1 MTKHLRLIMLSLL
14 AMICLGG
21 YSQSETVFKTLSF
34 PDENQQTNTVQN
46 YSTSW
51 TAKIG
56 DDTWSIDNCNNN
68 NWNNGWKHIAMGSK
82 SDATVASIATDKPL
96 TAAIT
101 KVVVNYGTVVNL
113 PKNLNSLKLIVA
125 SDNGFNNDVETIDG
139 EKSFSTDGQSTF
151 TITTPAEGRYFKLE
165 YDLNKTVDG
174 KNQAKNGVIQIKTV
188 EYYTKPASSKTPTTT
203 TFGDDYD
210 GKTFNFVDGVLE
222 GWKAPTATQTL
233 AGVDGKISY
242 ESDKPDV
249 ATVDANGQ
257 LTFKSYGTATI
268 TATFTPKDTEKYA
281 ESTASYTVINKRT
294 PTTITFGEE
303 VDNNTFEVKDG
314 ETVVTRVAT
323 VTPVGAT
330 GSIVYES
337 SDEAIAK
344 VDATTGAITLGAK
357 YGTAVITA
365 KFVATGSYADSKA
378 SYSIKHVGDF
388 VFYESF
394 DNCDGTGG
402 NDDTFSG
409 SIAFNDWKAEKL
421 DEVWTN
427 SGKVYLGNKCIRI
440 GKDASSVT
448 TSSIEYT
455 GKSIL
460 TFKAAAWSTEDTK
473 VQLTITGGTL
483 KYGESEPTTSV
494 SFNPTKGE
502 WQTFEMEVTSTGPF
516 TLQFANET
524 TSRRFFLDE
533 VMIKKVNAASPK
545 VITLDENGD
554 NIVEEAENVNVTL
567 KRTLYG
573 DGGWNTL
580 CVPFS
585 LTAAQVKA
593 AFGNDVELRKLS
605 SIEGTTLKFVS
616 TDIITAGEPCLIK
629 VAKDGST
636 YNFEGVATIAVANN
650 TDYTFSMVSG
660 DIQFL
665 GIYSPMDVVTVNP
678 AGPSTGYYAFLGEG
692 NKFFK
697 AQAETKM
704 KGFRAFFLV
713 PNKVPSNALKA
724 VIDGTAT
731 GIEDLVIDGV
741 KANGR
746 VYNLNGQYVGNSLNG
761 LQPGLYIQ
769 NGKKIVVK

>member
-1 MTKHLRLIMLSLL
+1 
-14 AMICLGG
+14 MIGASQQG
-21 YSQSETVFKTLSF
+21 Y
-34 PDENQQTNTVQN
+34 
-46 YSTSW
+46 
-51 TAKIG
+51 
-56 DDTWSIDNCNNN
+56 
-68 NWNNGWKHIAMGSK
+68 AMGPVNPISSNNRLGKKVDIVDGVLKFADGVAELTLKACADNKWQFLSNEGYLCAAGTASK
-82 SDATVASIATDKPL
+82 GTNYLRSDGIITDASSIAT
-96 TAAIT
+96 
-101 KVVVNYGTVVNL
+101 
-113 PKNLNSLKLIVA
+113 IVFEGSNA
-125 SDNGFNNDVETIDG
+125 
-139 EKSFSTDGQSTF
+139 
-151 TITTPAEGRYFKLE
+151 TITFGGAAKSKIIRYNHSVN
-165 YDLNKTVDG
+165 NKTQEITSLFSCYSSGQQD
-174 KNQAKNGVIQIKTV
+174 IQIYKKQGSGLTS
-188 EYYTKPASSKTPTTT
+188 TST
-203 TFGDDYD
+203 TFGTDYD
-210 GKTFNFVDGVLE
+210 GKTFNFVNGVLK
-222 GWKAPTATQTL
+222 GWKTPTATQTL

-281 ESTASYTVINKRT
+281 ESTASYTVINERT
-294 PTTITFGEE
+294 PTTITFGSG

-314 ETVVTRVAT
+314 EMVETRVAT
-323 VTPVGAT
+323 VTPVEAT

-344 VDATTGAITLGAK
+344 VDAKTGAITLGAK
-357 YGTAVITA
+357 YGTAKITA
-365 KFVATGSYADSKA
+365 RFVAAGSYADSKA

>member
-1 MTKHLRLIMLSLL
+1 MIMLSLL

-34 PDENQQTNTVQN
+34 PDENKENNNVQS
-46 YSTSW
+46 YTTTW
-51 TAKIG
+51 DAKIEN
-56 DDTWSIDNCNNN
+56 DTWSIANCNNN
-68 NWNNGWKHIAMGSK
+68 NWTNNWEYIAMGSK
-82 SDATVASIATDKPL
+82 DAKSVASIATTTEL
-96 TAAIT
+96 AAAIT
-101 KVVVNYGTVVNL
+101 KVVVNYNKAENL
-113 PKNLNSLKLIVA
+113 AKNLNSIKLIVA
-125 SDNGFNNDVETIDG
+125 SDKEFKNDVVTIEGD
-139 EKSFSTDGQSTF
+139 KSFSTATPSTF
-151 TITTPAEGRYFKLE
+151 TITTPAEKRYFKLE
-165 YDLNKTVDG
+165 YDLNNTVNEKG
-174 KNQAKNGVIQIKTV
+174 SAKNGMIRIKSI
-188 EYYTKPASSKTPTTT
+188 EYYSKPASSKTPTTT
-203 TFGDDYD
+203 TFG
-210 GKTFNFVDGVLE
+210 E
-222 GWKAPTATQTL
+222 G
-233 AGVDGKISY
+233 
-242 ESDKPDV
+242 
-249 ATVDANGQ
+249 
-257 LTFKSYGTATI
+257 
-268 TATFTPKDTEKYA
+268 
-281 ESTASYTVINKRT
+281 
-294 PTTITFGEE
+294 
-303 VDNNTFEVKDG
+303 VDNNTFIVKDG
-314 ETVVTRVAT
+314 ETFESKVAT
-323 VTPVGAT
+323 VTPVDAT
-330 GSIVYES
+330 GSIEYNS

-344 VDATTGAITLGAK
+344 VDAETGAITLGAK

-365 KFVATGSYADSKA
+365 KFVAKGSYADSKA
-378 SYSIKHVGDF
+378 SYSIKHVEDF

-394 DNCDGTGG
+394 DKCDGTGG

-409 SIAFNDWKAEKL
+409 SIASNDWKAEKL
-421 DEVWTN
+421 DEVWTK

-440 GKDASSVT
+440 GKEASSVT

-460 TFKAAAWSTEDTK
+460 TFKAAAWSTDDTK

-585 LTAAQVKA
+585 LTAAQVTA
-593 AFGNDVELRKLS
+593 VFGNDVELRKLS

-650 TDYTFSMVSG
+650 KDYTFSMVSG

-697 AQAETKM
+697 AQAKTKM

-713 PNKVPSNALKA
+713 PNNVPSNALKA

>member
-14 AMICLGG
+14 AMICMGG
-21 YSQSETVFKTLSF
+21 YSAVGDTYKLVTSVNDLHDGDVIAIANSEFNKAMGKQRTNNRGSELISF
-34 PDENQQTNTVQN
+34 
-46 YSTSW
+46 
-51 TAKIG
+51 
-56 DDTWSIDNCNNN
+56 IDN
-68 NWNNGWKHIAMGSK
+68 SK
-82 SDATVASIATDKPL
+82 ETFKCVANVAELTLKKTSDDKWQFL
-96 TAAIT
+96 
-101 KVVVNYGTVVNL
+101 
-113 PKNLNSLKLIVA
+113 
-125 SDNGFNNDVETIDG
+125 IDG
-139 EKSFSTDGQSTF
+139 HFLYAAGSGKDNYLKQTDDKAETASVATIVFDVKNATIKFESNNRNTIRYNSTDGLFSCYAST
-151 TITTPAEGRYFKLE
+151 AQKA
-165 YDLNKTVDG
+165 V
-174 KNQAKNGVIQIKTV
+174 QIYK
-188 EYYTKPASSKTPTTT
+188 KQNSNLTPTNT
-203 TFGDDYD
+203 TFG
-210 GKTFNFVDGVLE
+210 E
-222 GWKAPTATQTL
+222 G
-233 AGVDGKISY
+233 
-242 ESDKPDV
+242 
-249 ATVDANGQ
+249 
-257 LTFKSYGTATI
+257 
-268 TATFTPKDTEKYA
+268 
-281 ESTASYTVINKRT
+281 
-294 PTTITFGEE
+294 

-314 ETVVTRVAT
+314 EIVETRVAT
-323 VTPVGAT
+323 VTPVEAT

-344 VDATTGAITLGAK
+344 VDAKTGAITLGAK

-365 KFVATGSYADSKA
+365 KFDATGSFANSEA

-394 DNCDGTGG
+394 DKCDGTGG

-421 DEVWTN
+421 DKVWTK
-427 SGKVYLGNKCIRI
+427 SGNVYLGNKCIRI

-545 VITLDENGD
+545 EITLDENGD
-554 NIVEEAENVNVTL
+554 NIVEKAENVNVTL

-585 LTAAQVKA
+585 LTAAQVTA

-650 TDYTFSMVSG
+650 KDYTFSMVSG

-713 PNKVPSNALKA
+713 PNNVPSNALKA

>member
-34 PDENQQTNTVQN
+34 PDENKENNNVQS
-46 YSTSW
+46 YTTTW
-51 TAKIG
+51 DAKIG
-56 DDTWSIDNCNNN
+56 NDTWSIANCNNN
-68 NWNNGWKHIAMGSK
+68 NWTNNWEYIAMGSK
-82 SDATVASIATDKPL
+82 DAKSVASIATTTEL
-96 TAAIT
+96 AAAIT
-101 KVVVNYGTVVNL
+101 KVVVNYNKAENL
-113 PKNLNSLKLIVA
+113 AKNLNSIKLIVA
-125 SDNGFNNDVETIDG
+125 SDKEFKNDVVTIEGD
-139 EKSFSTDGQSTF
+139 KSFSTATPSTF
-151 TITTPAEGRYFKLE
+151 TITTPAEKRYFKLE
-165 YDLNKTVDG
+165 YDLNNTVNEKG
-174 KNQAKNGVIQIKTV
+174 SAKNGMIRIKSI
-188 EYYTKPASSKTPTTT
+188 EYFSKPASSKTPTTT
-203 TFGDDYD
+203 TFGTNYD
-210 GKTFNFVDGVLE
+210 GKTFNFVNGVLE

-233 AGVDGKISY
+233 AGADGKISY
-242 ESDKPDV
+242 ASDNQDV
-249 ATVDANGQ
+249 ATVDGNGQ

-378 SYSIKHVGDF
+378 SYSIKYVGDF

-394 DNCDGTGG
+394 DKCDGTGG
-402 NDDTFSG
+402 NDDEYSG
-409 SIAFNDWKAEKL
+409 NIASNTCNDEKL
-421 DEVWTN
+421 DESWTRD
-427 SGKVYLGNKCIRI
+427 GRVFAANKCLRV
-440 GKDASSVT
+440 GKDGTAT
-448 TSSIEYT
+448 TRLINIT
-455 GKSIL
+455 GKAVL
-460 TFKAAAWSTEDTK
+460 LFKTAAWKGDNSNIN
-473 VQLTITGGTL
+473 LSINGGTL
-483 KYGESEPTTSV
+483 NYDGTASESIVLTPTEA
-494 SFNPTKGE
+494 KWE
-502 WQTFEMEVTSTGPF
+502 DFEIEITSTKPF
-516 TLQFANET
+516 TLSFQ
-524 TSRRFFLDE
+524 SDKRFFLDDVIVIAKE
-533 VMIKKVNAASPK
+533 
-545 VITLDENGD
+545 ITLDENGD
-554 NIVEEAENVNVTL
+554 NMVEAAKNVNVTL

-585 LTAAQVKA
+585 LTAAQVTA

-650 TDYTFSMVSG
+650 KDYTFSMVSG

-713 PNKVPSNALKA
+713 PNNVPSNALKA